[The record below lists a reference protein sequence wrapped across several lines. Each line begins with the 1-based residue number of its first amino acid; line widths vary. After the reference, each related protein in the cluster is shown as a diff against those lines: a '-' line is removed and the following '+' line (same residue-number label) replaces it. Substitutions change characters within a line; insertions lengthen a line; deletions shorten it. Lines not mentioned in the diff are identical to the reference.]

1 MVTPYAEPMAL
12 MFLKVHL
19 YIKNICYITMEIP
32 LAHSDELIL
41 LNNARSKS

>member
-32 LAHSDELIL
+32 
-41 LNNARSKS
+41 